1 MAGSDLYSMTSVQS
15 LNTDKNTC
23 RTVTTGKKRKQSS
36 HPDEGPARK
45 RPRMNSVEVASA
57 PSSYDPKGSSD
68 QGQDE
73 TAVPIYERHAKEFYQ
88 NVVADFS
95 GLEVQPPANPPD
107 ILSRYQFGRILG
119 KGGFGIVYEGKRL
132 EDGLEVAVKIAR
144 KPRKMQYI
152 SIPGHPAPLP
162 LEVALLILVNNR
174 EPKVTQII
182 QLLDWQDE
190 LDYYIM
196 VLERPLPCTDLL
208 NFISLFRGTLS
219 EFGAQLVM
227 WQVTHAANACS
238 ASGVLHRDIK
248 MENILINPETLETK
262 LIDFGCGDLLKKSA
276 YNYFSGTREYRPP
289 EFKTEGRMPS
299 SDSVSPAAGPKLT
312 DWFGGNP
319 VPFMVSVTEPMIR
332 RGHPTYPGWML
343 GPDPYGIAARR
354 EVCVC
359 GATRTRFRR
368 RAEGVCG
375 GVSASGTQS
384 LLFAGDGRGA

>member
-1 MAGSDLYSMTSVQS
+1 
-15 LNTDKNTC
+15 
-23 RTVTTGKKRKQSS
+23 
-36 HPDEGPARK
+36 
-45 RPRMNSVEVASA
+45 MNSVEVASA

-289 EFKTEGRMPS
+289 EFKTEGRYH
-299 SDSVSPAAGPKLT
+299 
-312 DWFGGNP
+312 GNP
-319 VPFMVSVTEPMIR
+319 ATVWSLGVLLFKIVF
-332 RGHPTYPGWML
+332 GHFPGPSEL
-343 GPDPYGIAARR
+343 RVIN
-354 EVCVC
+354 
-359 GATRTRFRR
+359 
-368 RAEGVCG
+368 
-375 GVSASGTQS
+375 SGTWIQPGLS
-384 LLFAGDGRGA
+384 HECRLLIQCLLQLDPS